1 MAEKEK
7 EFTEREEASGFSDFK
22 GFGEL
27 PEDLK
32 GMSPIVRP
40 DGSFIPGIEAD
51 ILGPIDGGGAAR
63 GFIAPMPAGLN
74 SKTGIDYLPRSN
86 AESYRS
92 QRFNAWGTALVPV
105 AYPTVWTPLFIDSSL
120 INPTTAVRSTS
131 GILTVPGAF
140 GAVITGFKQW
150 IGDSNAYQKPT
161 GEPDDIQWRI
171 STAGTTSVDLA
182 SEPTGSHSTVP
193 LIISSF
199 TEDAKLFIV
208 ATEGFSIQLNVM
220 NLVAPLATPPSAW
233 PSADW
238 GSDARSIP
246 VHGSLS
252 GYWFPLDELDDV
264 FRNQ

>member
-1 MAEKEK
+1 MADKEQ
-7 EFTEREEASGFSDFK
+7 EFTEREGFSDFK
-22 GFGEL
+22 GFGEQV
-27 PEDLK
+27 EDLRFT
-32 GMSPIVRP
+32 GPIQLP
-40 DGSFIPGIEAD
+40 DGSYIPGIEAD
-51 ILGPIDGGGAAR
+51 ILGPPEGGGAAR
-63 GFIAPMPAGLN
+63 PFLEPQPAGLN
-74 SKTGIDYLPRSN
+74 TRTGINYLPRSN

-105 AYPTVWTPLFIDSSL
+105 ADPAVWTPLFIDSSL
-120 INPTTAVRSTS
+120 ITGVSAVRSTS

-171 STAGTTSVDLA
+171 STAGSTSVDLA
-182 SEPTGSHSTVP
+182 SAPTGSHSTVP

-208 ATEGFSIQLNVM
+208 ATEGFPIQLNVM
-220 NLVAPLATPPSAW
+220 NIIAPLNSGPTV
-233 PSADW
+233 W
-238 GSDARSIP
+238 GNNARSIP

>member
-1 MAEKEK
+1 MPEKEQ
-7 EFTEREEASGFSDFK
+7 EFTEREGFSDFK
-22 GFGEL
+22 GFGES
-27 PEDLK
+27 PEDLR

-51 ILGPIDGGGAAR
+51 ILGPMEGGGASR
-63 GFIAPMPAGLN
+63 PFIEPMPSGLE
-74 SKTGIDYLPRSN
+74 SRTGVSYLPRSN

-92 QRFNAWGTALVPV
+92 QRFNAWATALVPV
-105 AYPTVWTPLFIDSSL
+105 ATPTVWTPLFINSALIISSS
-120 INPTTAVRSTS
+120 AVRSTS

-161 GEPDDIQWRI
+161 GEPDDIQWKI
-171 STAGTTSVDLA
+171 DMGGSTCVDLA
-182 SEPTGSHSTVP
+182 SELTGSVGN
-193 LIISSF
+193 LQIMISSF
-199 TEDAKLFIV
+199 SEEADLHII
-208 ATEGFSIQLNVM
+208 ATEGFDIQLSVM
-220 NLVAPLATPPSAW
+220 NMISSTSFQ
-233 PSADW
+233 
-238 GSDARSIP
+238 ARSIP